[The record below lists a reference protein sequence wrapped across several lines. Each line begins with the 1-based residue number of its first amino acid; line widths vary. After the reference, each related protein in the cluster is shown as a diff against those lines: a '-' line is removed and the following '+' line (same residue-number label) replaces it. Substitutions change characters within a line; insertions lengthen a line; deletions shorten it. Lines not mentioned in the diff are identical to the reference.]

1 MSSYPTPLKKF
12 VTLTFLCVSSFLFI
26 PYASAQLSRPE
37 RKAWKKELRKMT
49 PERMKQMTEEKA
61 NLSSQLNILNN
72 EYNVLKINLY
82 KREQELHLS
91 QSKIEDLRQR
101 VKTREIQLGLLTEE
115 GEHWNSGVIFKVQIG
130 ALRPS
135 DFPDKKERTHT
146 LEVEDGGRYMQ
157 YVLGNF
163 RDYREA
169 DALKKHMRKIGMT
182 RAWIVP
188 YKNGERV
195 PLKEVLEFVID
206 D

>member
-1 MSSYPTPLKKF
+1 MSNHPSPLKKLI
-12 VTLTFLCVSSFLFI
+12 TLTFLCVSSFLFV

-37 RKAWKKELRKMT
+37 KKAWKKELRKMT

-61 NLSSQLNILNN
+61 NLSSQLSILNN
-72 EYNVLKINLY
+72 ENRELKINLY
-82 KREQELHLS
+82 KREQELDFS
-91 QSKIEDLRQR
+91 QSKIDDLLQR

-115 GEHWNSGVIFKVQIG
+115 GEHWDSGVIFKVQIG

-135 DFPDKKERTHT
+135 DFSDKKERTYT
-146 LEVEDGGRYMQ
+146 MEVEDGGHYMQ

-182 RAWIVP
+182 KAWIVP